1 MALSKDNPKNK
12 LVDGKVLEHVLI
24 LLKGY
29 IEASNSG
36 SNNNNP
42 NPIEV
47 YNTDSEQ
54 VKELVYDIIYGLEE
68 TKPGD
73 EELIINKDI
82 PLVSYLIQLIKQ
94 RVDEINIPEKLEYTT
109 EKDIVRMFEN
119 KNQDT

>member
-29 IEASNSG
+29 IEASNSD

-47 YNTDSEQ
+47 YNTDSQQ

>member
-24 LLKGY
+24 LLKRY
-29 IEASNSG
+29 IEASNS
-36 SNNNNP
+36 SSNNNP

-47 YNTDSEQ
+47 YNTDSDQ
-54 VKELVYDIIYGLEE
+54 VKELVYDIVYGLEE

-73 EELIINKDI
+73 EELINKDI

-94 RVDEINIPEKLEYTT
+94 RVDEINIPEKLDYTT
-109 EKDIVRMFEN
+109 EKDIVTMFESE
-119 KNQDT
+119 NQNT